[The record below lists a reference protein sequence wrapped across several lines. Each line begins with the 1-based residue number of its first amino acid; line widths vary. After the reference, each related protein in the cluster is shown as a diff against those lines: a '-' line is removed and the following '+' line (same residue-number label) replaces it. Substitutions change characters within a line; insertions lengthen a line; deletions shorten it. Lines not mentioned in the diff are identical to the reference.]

1 MIKELFIQNFA
12 IIDKISISF
21 NNGMTVLTGETGAGK
36 SIIIDAIGQLIGNR
50 TNTSLVKKGT
60 DKAIIEATIDPNK
73 TLIQKLNEYGLECD
87 DEYIT
92 ITKEIYQSGKGM
104 CRINGRVVSGSLL
117 KEIMSTF
124 IDIHSQFDTHDLLNP
139 KNYMTIIDSYHEKQI
154 NELLTQYRMKYEQYI
169 ELKNKIEKLENEEQN
184 LEQLEFYQTQ
194 LNEINQFDFDNDS
207 VEKLENEQLQMKSY
221 EKIQK
226 QISIFSKLS
235 SDEYGFMSNLS
246 NAIDAIKNI
255 SDIESF
261 NIYYQELNDIY
272 YRLNDIVES
281 IYDTYQSLD
290 YDEDRYNLIQE
301 KLFVIQKLRK
311 KYSPSIQTI
320 IEKKKE
326 IENHIHFLNHKDELM
341 EKMYLE
347 LDQLKNE
354 CHQLADQLHEIRT
367 ATASKISAKITEELH
382 HLHMENA
389 IFKIEVTTTKLNQN
403 GYDNILFLISTNKG
417 EDLKPIA
424 TIASGGELSRIMLS
438 LKTVLI
444 SKTPIECII
453 FDEVDTGVSGKVAY
467 AIGQKMK
474 KISNSKQV
482 LCITHLPQVACFA
495 NQHLYV
501 EKTTT
506 NNNTTTNTRYLNK
519 EQVINELATMIS
531 GSTISKSALLQA
543 KNLLQTK
550 NDF

>member
-60 DKAIIEATIDPNK
+60 DKAIVEATIDPN
-73 TLIQKLNEYGLECD
+73 TALIQKLNEFGLECD
-87 DEYIT
+87 DEYVT

-124 IDIHSQFDTHDLLNP
+124 IDIHSQFDTQDLLNP
-139 KNYMTIIDSYHEKQI
+139 KNYMIIIDSYHAEQI
-154 NELLTQYRMKYEQYI
+154 NELLTQYRFKYEQYI
-169 ELKNKIEKLENEEQN
+169 ELKNKLEKLENEEQN

-194 LNEINQFDFDNDS
+194 LNEINQFDFENDS
-207 VEKLENEQLQMKSY
+207 VEKLENEQLKMKSY

-261 NIYYQELNDIY
+261 NTYYQELNDTY
-272 YRLNDIVES
+272 YRLNDLVES

-341 EKMYLE
+341 SKMYLE

-354 CHQLADQLHEIRT
+354 CNQLADQLHEIRID
-367 ATASKISAKITEELH
+367 TASKISAKITEELH

-501 EKTTT
+501 EKTTI
-506 NNNTTTNTRYLNK
+506 NNNTSTNTRYLNK

-531 GSTISKSALLQA
+531 GSTVSKSALLQA